1 MGGVRVYRCSRPVI
15 QSLTSLQI
23 SYWLSCYPLGAASP
37 FFATYEQVPNT
48 LLFKD
53 VVKSRIQLRA
63 TPPEGTPVQYIAREL
78 RAVVAE
84 GGAYVQ
90 AR

>member
-1 MGGVRVYRCSRPVI
+1 MY
-15 QSLTSLQI
+15 LHL
-23 SYWLSCYPLGAASP
+23 Y
-37 FFATYEQVPNT
+37 ATFGQVSNK

-53 VVKSRIQLRA
+53 VIKSRIQLRA

-84 GGAYVQ
+84 GGAYV
-90 AR
+90 